1 MQKYLKN
8 NTALILIDTYND
20 MLSEG
25 GKIWPRLKD
34 VAESVNLHENLRQLV
49 SAVRKAGIK
58 VFFSPHRRY
67 RPGDIEGWISPGRA
81 HQALRAN
88 QLYAI
93 GTFGGEWHP
102 DFYPKDGDIVCYEHW
117 GMGGFE
123 YTDLDLHLRQH
134 GINNLI
140 LAGVTAPG
148 CVEATGRQG
157 MELGYSITLV
167 KDATAA
173 YSFDLMRAAHELN
186 GPLYAESIVTTK
198 ELITQLPVE

>member
-1 MQKYLKN
+1 MPKYLKN
-8 NTALILIDTYND
+8 NTALILVDTYND

-25 GKIWPRLKD
+25 GKIWPRLKA
-34 VAESVNLHENLRQLV
+34 VAESVSLHEHLRQLI

-58 VFFSPHRRY
+58 VFFVPHRRY
-67 RPGDIEGWISPGRA
+67 RPGDIDGWIHPGRA
-81 HQALRAN
+81 HQALREN
-88 QLYAI
+88 QLYAM

-102 DFYPKDGDIVCYEHW
+102 DFGPKDGDIVCYEHW

-123 YTDLDLHLRQH
+123 YTDLDLLLRQH
-134 GINNLI
+134 GIKNLI
-140 LAGVTAPG
+140 LAGMTAPG

-173 YSFDLMRAAHELN
+173 YSLDLMRAAHELN

-198 ELITQLPVE
+198 ELLTQLPL